1 MGDVQHASGSRDT
14 KASIHRAALDLF
26 SAQGYEKTSLREI
39 AEQVGITKASLY
51 YHYSSKQDLL
61 RAIIGTFVDDLRQ
74 VMART
79 DGLDWSPEAERELL
93 GAYLDVLIKHRATG
107 PTLMRD
113 IGAVLAAIDED
124 LEGLIATSRGFQ
136 LWLAGPN
143 PTVPDRLRA
152 AAAIEALSAALS
164 ANLSPGE
171 FIDSEIHA
179 TLLDAA
185 AALLGRRNA

>member
-1 MGDVQHASGSRDT
+1 MQHATGSRDT
-14 KASIHRAALDLF
+14 KAAIHQAALDLF

-51 YHYSSKQDLL
+51 YHYSSKQELL
-61 RAIIGTFVDDLRQ
+61 RAIIGTFVDEVRQ
-74 VMART
+74 VMACAE
-79 DGLDWSPEAERELL
+79 LLEWSPEAERELL
-93 GAYLDVLIKHRATG
+93 GAYIDVVIKHRSTG

-124 LEGLIATSRGFQ
+124 LGDLIAASRAFQ
-136 LWLAGPN
+136 LWLAGPD
-143 PTVPDRLRA
+143 PSPADRLRA
-152 AAAIEALSAALS
+152 AAAIEALGAALS

-171 FIDSEIHA
+171 FTDAEIHD

-185 AALLGRRNA
+185 TALLARRKA

>member
-1 MGDVQHASGSRDT
+1 MQHATGSRDT
-14 KASIHRAALDLF
+14 KAAIHQAALDLF

-61 RAIIGTFVDDLRQ
+61 RVIIGTFVDDVRQ
-74 VMART
+74 VMERSA
-79 DGLDWSPEAERELL
+79 GLEWSPEAVRELL
-93 GAYLDVLIKHRATG
+93 GAYLDVIIKHRATG

-124 LEGLIATSRGFQ
+124 LEGLIATSRAFQ

-152 AAAIEALSAALS
+152 AAAIEAASAALS
-164 ANLSPGE
+164 ANLQAGE
-171 FIDSEIHA
+171 FTDAEIHA
-179 TLLDAA
+179 TLLDATT
-185 AALLGRRNA
+185 ALLARRND